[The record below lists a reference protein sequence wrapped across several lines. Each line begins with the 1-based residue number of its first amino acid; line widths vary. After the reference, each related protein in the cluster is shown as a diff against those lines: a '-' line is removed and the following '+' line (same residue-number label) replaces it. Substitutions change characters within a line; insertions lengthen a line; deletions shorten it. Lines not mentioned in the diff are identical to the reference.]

1 MKGKTILKV
10 TGILMIIGGAIS
22 IIIGLVAIAGVGVLA
37 ATRETLGIDFNT
49 GIYTFSAI
57 LVLVSAAMEL
67 TAGILGVKNC
77 DKPDKA
83 TSCIVFGLIIIGL
96 SLLGNI
102 LSVVSGGEFGV
113 ISFLISLVLPIL
125 FIIGAALNK
134 QTNA

>member
-22 IIIGLVAIAGVGVLA
+22 IIIGLVAIAGVSVLA
-37 ATRETLGIDFNT
+37 AARETLGIDFNT

-57 LVLVSAAMEL
+57 LVLVSAAIEL

-102 LSVVSGGEFGV
+102 LSVVAGGEFGV